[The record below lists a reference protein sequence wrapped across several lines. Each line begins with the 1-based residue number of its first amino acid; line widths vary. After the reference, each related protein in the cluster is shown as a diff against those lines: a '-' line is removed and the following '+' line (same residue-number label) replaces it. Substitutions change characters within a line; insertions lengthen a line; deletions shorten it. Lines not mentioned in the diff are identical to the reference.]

1 MASEIEIEEAVKV
14 AIDNGTGEILLFHC
28 VSCYPAPTYA
38 SNLNMIKTLKDKF
51 HLEIG
56 LSDHTTNNTA
66 SLAAVSLGATAIEKH
81 FIINKS
87 LKGPDSAF
95 SIDPVDLSN
104 LKKDTEQCWMALG
117 YGDFN
122 RTEGEIKNKVF
133 RRSLYFIKDMKRG
146 ETITE
151 HHIKRIR
158 PGFGIPPKFF
168 DQIINM
174 KVKKD
179 IKKGDRVNWDIIE

>member
-1 MASEIEIEEAVKV
+1 
-14 AIDNGTGEILLFHC
+14 
-28 VSCYPAPTYA
+28 
-38 SNLNMIKTLKDKF
+38 
-51 HLEIG
+51 
-56 LSDHTTNNTA
+56 
-66 SLAAVSLGATAIEKH
+66 
-81 FIINKS
+81 
-87 LKGPDSAF
+87 
-95 SIDPVDLSN
+95 
-104 LKKDTEQCWMALG
+104 MALG